1 MKGLYMD
8 AIVIINP
15 EAYKRLMRDHLCV
28 CVITQDQYRQNFI
41 EFYRILLNLLWQ
53 VIVSPF
59 SQGYVPQYL

>member
-1 MKGLYMD
+1 MKDLYMD

-28 CVITQDQYRQNFI
+28 CHNAGPVQA